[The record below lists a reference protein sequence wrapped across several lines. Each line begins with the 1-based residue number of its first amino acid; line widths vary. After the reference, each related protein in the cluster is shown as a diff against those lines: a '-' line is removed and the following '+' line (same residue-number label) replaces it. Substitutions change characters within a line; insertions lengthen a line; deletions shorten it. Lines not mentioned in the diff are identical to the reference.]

1 MHKIFTSFYF
11 VFLLSGYLSASVAA
25 VASDAPP
32 SGVNAS
38 TYAAAFERTTQLRDV
53 GRRIFS
59 DASFSAS
66 GRQSC
71 ASCHDPSHRYNP
83 PDARDVQPGGVDG
96 RQLGFRAP
104 PTLTYLNRIP
114 PYSNHHHDS
123 DEEGD
128 ESVDAGPTG
137 GLTWDG
143 RVDRGDN
150 QARIPLLS
158 AFEMAASVAGVARA
172 IREARYAPTLRK
184 ALGATALDA
193 DNDAFDAVVHA
204 LGVFEQDYDEF
215 NPYTSKYDAWL
226 TGRARLSA
234 REMRG
239 LTLFEDASKG
249 NCMQCHL
256 SRRPLDASAPAFS
269 DYGLIALGV
278 PRNNRIPRNADASF
292 HDLGACGPERA
303 DKRGQSG
310 FCGLFRTPTLRNVA
324 LRKTFFH
331 NGSFHSLRDVI
342 AFYVTRDIT
351 PERWYPK
358 RVDGSVDAYDDL
370 SPDYQANLNRE
381 PPFEGQKPGAKPR
394 LDAREI
400 DDIVVFLGTLTDGYL
415 KENPY
420 RVERRQARAKA
431 SAKQR

>member
-1 MHKIFTSFYF
+1 MRTLFTSIYLAF
-11 VFLLSGYLSASVAA
+11 VISFGSVASVASA
-25 VASDAPP
+25 AELARSA
-32 SGVNAS
+32 NAKDS
-38 TYAAAFERTTQLRDV
+38 TYATAFERTTLLRDA

-59 DASFSAS
+59 DPSFSAS

-71 ASCHDPSHRYNP
+71 ASCHDPAHRYNP
-83 PDARDVQPGGVDG
+83 ANALDVQPGGTDG
-96 RQLGFRAP
+96 HALGFRAP

-114 PYSNHHHDS
+114 PYSNHYHDS

-150 QARIPLLS
+150 QAKIPLQS
-158 AFEMAASVAGVARA
+158 TFEMASSVTGVARA
-172 IREARYAPTLRK
+172 ARAAPYAASLRQ
-184 ALGATALDA
+184 ALGEKALDA
-193 DNDAFDAVVHA
+193 DADAFAAVVHA

-226 TGRARLSA
+226 TGRATLSA
-234 REMRG
+234 RERRG
-239 LTLFEDASKG
+239 LKLFEDESKG

-256 SRRPLDASAPAFS
+256 SRRPLDASPPALS

-278 PRNNRIPRNADASF
+278 PRNRSIPRNADPSF
-292 HDLGACGPERA
+292 HDLGACGPERT
-303 DKRGQSG
+303 DKQGQG
-310 FCGLFRTPTLRNVA
+310 EFCGLFRTPTLRNVA

-331 NGSFHSLRDVI
+331 NGSLHSLRDVV

-358 RVDGSVDAYDDL
+358 RADGTVDTYDDL
-370 SPDYQANLNRE
+370 PVDYRANLNRD

-394 LDAREI
+394 LDPREI
-400 DDIVVFLGTLTDGYL
+400 DDVVAFLGTLTDGYL

-420 RVERRQARAKA
+420 RAERRDHARAL
-431 SAKQR
+431 AKH